1 MNQAH
6 ETCNRRKWSLYLPVQ
21 KSQGKFKEHKKI
33 THPESDNESSARSAD
48 DNTTSTSSR
57 DRDRSG
63 QTRLARACR
72 SGNIEEAR
80 KWLKERPM
88 EVNVP
93 DYAGNTPLQAAA
105 LEGSTEIVHLLLN
118 AGCDISRKST
128 NKDTPLIDA
137 VESALEVSNMLPR
150 TESNAKQTDTHKETL
165 IGRYGTTLDYVD
177 VLREVSEGG
186 RSRPPSRLR
195 HLQTFCDDV
204 TSAAN

>member
-1 MNQAH
+1 
-6 ETCNRRKWSLYLPVQ
+6 
-21 KSQGKFKEHKKI
+21 
-33 THPESDNESSARSAD
+33 
-48 DNTTSTSSR
+48 
-57 DRDRSG
+57 
-63 QTRLARACR
+63 
-72 SGNIEEAR
+72 
-80 KWLKERPM
+80 M